1 MRRKYLG
8 PEVTLKIIQP
18 NLLNLTDEEAKTPLK
33 RKMTCP
39 NLHSKFKGP

>member
-33 RKMTCP
+33 KK
-39 NLHSKFKGP
+39 NDLSKLTLQI